1 MRYMQR
7 LSLHKQL
14 LLLILIP
21 LAGLLTA
28 SGIALFQARKDELQA
43 RHISTLTSL
52 SVSASS
58 LVHELQKE
66 RGMSAGF
73 IGSEGREFRQSLRA
87 QREHVDVAAQSLIN
101 VVAKLR
107 GLSQLDEFDSK
118 VKDALQ
124 GVSKAQD
131 HYRTE
136 VDQMAFGV
144 PDVVGAYT
152 AVITRLIDLTSL
164 LASESDLSFINN
176 RAAAYTSFIKSKERA
191 GIERA
196 ILASTFAAD
205 EFQDNALSTLNKLI
219 SEQDAYIDGFLTL
232 VDADTRV
239 AYSDLVA
246 SPVFDVTFEYRSIAL
261 AKAQEGGFGINPV
274 DWWRDQTAKID
285 ELKAFEDGL
294 AEELISLADA
304 HASTARQHE
313 VLVLVLY
320 ALVAIGA
327 LVASRLVRGTLLA
340 RLGAEPHELSNI
352 ARRIAAGDFNTDFS
366 QYQCKDGSVIGDMK
380 SMQDRLVAR
389 IESQPSLDA
398 SKLPSNVTGIRSRR
412 KHEERLIFIRPQ
424 DNTGAD

>member
-1 MRYMQR
+1 MSYMQR

-14 LLLILIP
+14 LLLILIS
-21 LAGLLTA
+21 LAGMLTA
-28 SGIALFQARKDELQA
+28 SGVALYQARKDELQA

-87 QREHVDVAAQSLIN
+87 QRQHVDEAAQSLIS
-101 VVAKLR
+101 VVGKLR
-107 GLSQLDEFDSK
+107 GLGELEQLDDK
-118 VKDALQ
+118 VKDALL
-124 GVSKAQD
+124 GVSKAQV
-131 HYRTE
+131 HYRNE

-144 PDVVGAYT
+144 SDVVGAYT
-152 AVITRLIDLTSL
+152 VVITRLIDLTSL
-164 LASESDLSFINN
+164 LAYESDLSFISN

-205 EFQDNALSTLNKLI
+205 EFKDNALSTLNQLI

-246 SPVFDVTFEYRSIAL
+246 SPVFEVTFEYRSIAL

-274 DWWRDQTAKID
+274 DWWR
-285 ELKAFEDGL
+285 
-294 AEELISLADA
+294 S
-304 HASTARQHE
+304 
-313 VLVLVLY
+313 
-320 ALVAIGA
+320 
-327 LVASRLVRGTLLA
+327 A
-340 RLGAEPHELSNI
+340 RLWQAESYAAHYSRVLGQNHMNSAISHVVSPPATSIPIFLCIN
-352 ARRIAAGDFNTDFS
+352 ARAVVL
-366 QYQCKDGSVIGDMK
+366 CVIGSRCRTDL
-380 SMQDRLVAR
+380 SHV
-389 IESQPSLDA
+389 
-398 SKLPSNVTGIRSRR
+398 SKISPPLIRQRCR
-412 KHEERLIFIRPQ
+412 
-424 DNTGAD
+424 AM